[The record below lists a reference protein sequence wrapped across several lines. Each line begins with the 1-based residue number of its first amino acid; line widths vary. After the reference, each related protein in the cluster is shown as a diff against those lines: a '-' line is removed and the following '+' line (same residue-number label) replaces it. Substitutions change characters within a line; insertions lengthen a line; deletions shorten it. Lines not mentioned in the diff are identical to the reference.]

1 MDEKVFKDGH
11 YRIEGAEMVETI
23 YNGKT
28 AVISFESPCKKY
40 DKIEIFFDENEEPRV
55 FRTIWNKEEHIFCYE
70 YHITD
75 KRFDEL

>member
-40 DKIEIFFDENEEPRV
+40 DKIEIFLMRMKS
-55 FRTIWNKEEHIFCYE
+55 RGYL
-70 YHITD
+70 
-75 KRFDEL
+75 ELYGIKKNTYFVMSII